1 MADTSKSKV
10 SSTTLMFEEEV
21 VERRLAFK
29 PDPELGNLCMGII
42 NDVRIDIR
50 EVPLLDDKG
59 VESTWEYAGCKFP
72 VLVIEFK
79 QCKTDANPKD
89 RYYTFT
95 AKPVTTLN
103 KKGEPVEEKTVIN
116 IIQQVYGQLRHIA
129 NQFKGLKGYPVNA
142 GKCPGLDYAA
152 PAKVR
157 CEQYLAFFE
166 YFKHLLVGD
175 DEKNPIY
182 KNVKL
187 FMKLVADYNT
197 HKFLAFPSFVN
208 RGFVERV
215 IPGQSPSI
223 EFEAGETIHLAKD
236 DAPKNREAAAGAPAP
251 APGTCK
257 GGNGGKTL
265 LSPSFLGNAKIRL
278 VGNTS
283 RVGVQPSPPPGSEAA
298 GRAAQ
303 VTLLI
308 T

>member
-72 VLVIEFK
+72 VLIIEFK

-197 HKFLAFPSFVN
+197 HKFLAFL
-208 RGFVERV
+208 R
-215 IPGQSPSI
+215 
-223 EFEAGETIHLAKD
+223 
-236 DAPKNREAAAGAPAP
+236 
-251 APGTCK
+251 
-257 GGNGGKTL
+257 
-265 LSPSFLGNAKIRL
+265 
-278 VGNTS
+278 
-283 RVGVQPSPPPGSEAA
+283 
-298 GRAAQ
+298 
-303 VTLLI
+303 LLI
-308 T
+308 VDLLNVLFPVKVRRLNLKLVKQFILQRMILRRIVKLPQVFLLPLPVLLLFRRIFRTFLIGTRSSIYHITKQELVKEVMEVKLYYLLLFG

>member
-103 KKGEPVEEKTVIN
+103 KKGELVEEKTVIN
-116 IIQQVYGQLRHIA
+116 IIQQ
-129 NQFKGLKGYPVNA
+129 VNA

-236 DAPKNREAAAGAPAP
+236 DTPKNREAAAGAPAP
-251 APGTCK
+251 APGATVVSSDIQNILDRYSK
-257 GGNGGKTL
+257 
-265 LSPSFLGNAKIRL
+265 
-278 VGNTS
+278 
-283 RVGVQPSPPPGSEAA
+283 
-298 GRAAQ
+298 
-303 VTLLI
+303 
-308 T
+308 

>member
-1 MADTSKSKV
+1 MANTSKSKV

-116 IIQQVYGQLRHIA
+116 IIQQVYEQLRHIA

-236 DAPKNREAAAGAPAP
+236 DTPKNREAAAGAPAP
-251 APGTCK
+251 APGATVVSSDIQK
-257 GGNGGKTL
+257 LVKEVMEVKLYYL
-265 LSPSFLGNAKIRL
+265 LLFWVMLKLDLLLYRIF
-278 VGNTS
+278 
-283 RVGVQPSPPPGSEAA
+283 
-298 GRAAQ
+298 GRFP
-303 VTLLI
+303 LI
-308 T
+308 

>member
-29 PDPELGNLCMGII
+29 PDPELGNLCMGMI

-50 EVPLLDDKG
+50 KVPLLDDKG

-152 PAKVR
+152 SANVR

-251 APGTCK
+251 APGATVVSSDIQNILDRYSK
-257 GGNGGKTL
+257 
-265 LSPSFLGNAKIRL
+265 
-278 VGNTS
+278 
-283 RVGVQPSPPPGSEAA
+283 
-298 GRAAQ
+298 
-303 VTLLI
+303 
-308 T
+308 

>member
-1 MADTSKSKV
+1 MADTSKSKI

-29 PDPELGNLCMGII
+29 PDPELGNLCMGMI

-79 QCKTDANPKD
+79 QCKTDVNPKD

-103 KKGEPVEEKTVIN
+103 KKGEPVEEKIVIS

-182 KNVKL
+182 KGVKL

-223 EFEAGETIHLAKD
+223 QFEAGETIYLAKD
-236 DAPKNREAAAGAPAP
+236 DTPKNREAAAGAPFP
-251 APGTCK
+251 ASGTTVVSSDIQSILDRYSK
-257 GGNGGKTL
+257 
-265 LSPSFLGNAKIRL
+265 
-278 VGNTS
+278 
-283 RVGVQPSPPPGSEAA
+283 
-298 GRAAQ
+298 
-303 VTLLI
+303 
-308 T
+308 

>member
-1 MADTSKSKV
+1 
-10 SSTTLMFEEEV
+10 MFEEEV

-166 YFKHLLVGD
+166 YFKHLLVGN

-236 DAPKNREAAAGAPAP
+236 DAPKNREAAAGAPRCLPSSPDTQRSGAAAHVLGAFYAP
-251 APGTCK
+251 APPHPAGC
-257 GGNGGKTL
+257 
-265 LSPSFLGNAKIRL
+265 
-278 VGNTS
+278 S
-283 RVGVQPSPPPGSEAA
+283 RPPPLAA
-298 GRAAQ
+298 ACWGLNRPACSSCWHYR
-303 VTLLI
+303 
-308 T
+308 